1 MTNHICVVL
10 VAQSVGEVRG
20 PVYMY
25 EVDVVAQVKVMLLV
39 ACCVQ
44 EYSAV
49 DSELRPDIFGWN
61 SCCYCTVVK

>member
-49 DSELRPDIFGWN
+49 D
-61 SCCYCTVVK
+61 